1 MDRNANASLGSQDQA
16 VTAEAV
22 TWAFRL
28 LIGRE
33 PRDAAEIAIHQPHV
47 SLLNLRIAFAE
58 STEFQVFFETVVKKR
73 KLAFALPTFMLHP
86 PAADVPWQFA
96 PPTLEHPVSQL
107 CTATQFSEGAFAEI
121 AGAMALGTRL
131 HRNTWEAVWIASV
144 LASHGCIAPG
154 KRAIG
159 LGVLRERIAALLAS
173 RAVRVHAI
181 RLAETAEPNL
191 SQQHALLQLFYP
203 EIIPIDD
210 FDMLVSM
217 EDGDALDL
225 TSGITAEHDGVWS
238 MGVLRRL
245 NSVAAAGDFVRRSL
259 EVLRPGGVAAHTLDL
274 NLSSDSDGGGVAGH
288 LVFHRADLDALVLR
302 LVRDGYEVLPVN
314 LYPGH
319 DAADAIVDAPP
330 FGLPHLKVLAGLATV
345 GSFGLAIRRPA

>member
-1 MDRNANASLGSQDQA
+1 MERNDNVSAGLQGKA

-28 LIGRE
+28 FIGRE
-33 PRDAAEIAIHQPHV
+33 PRDAAEIAIHEPHI
-47 SLLNLRIAFAE
+47 SLRNLSIAFAE
-58 STEFQVFFETVVKKR
+58 SAEFQVFFETVVRKR
-73 KLAFALPTFMLHP
+73 KLGFALPTFMLHP
-86 PAADVPWQFA
+86 PADGVPWRFA

-131 HRNTWEAVWIASV
+131 HRSIWEAVWIASV
-144 LASHGCIAPG
+144 LATHGCVVPG
-154 KRAIG
+154 KRALG
-159 LGVLRERIAALLAS
+159 LGVARERVAALLAS

-181 RLAETAEPNL
+181 RLAETAEPHL
-191 SQQHALLQLFYP
+191 SQQHAALQLFYP
-203 EIIPIDD
+203 EILPIDD

-217 EDGDALDL
+217 EDGDALDPVR
-225 TSGITAEHDGVWS
+225 GIAADYDGVWS

-245 NSVAAAGDFVRRSL
+245 DSVAVAGDFIRRSL
-259 EVLRPGGVAAHTLDL
+259 DALRPGGVAAHTLDL
-274 NLSSDSDGGGVAGH
+274 NLSSEADGAVAGH
-288 LVFHRADLDALVLR
+288 LSFHRAELDALVLR

>member
-1 MDRNANASLGSQDQA
+1 MERHPNVSNPQQDVA
-16 VTAEAV
+16 VTSDAV
-22 TWAFRL
+22 SWAFRL
-28 LIGRE
+28 FIGRE
-33 PRDAAEIAIHQPHV
+33 PRDAAEIAIHQPHT
-47 SLLNLRIAFAE
+47 SLRNLSIAFAE
-58 STEFQVFFETVVKKR
+58 SREFQIFFETVVRKR

-86 PAADVPWQFA
+86 PPEGVPWQFA
-96 PPTLEHPVSQL
+96 PPTIQDPVSQL

-131 HRNTWEAVWIASV
+131 HRSTWEAVWIVSV
-144 LASHGCIAPG
+144 LASHGCVAPG
-154 KRAIG
+154 KRALG

-203 EIIPIDD
+203 EIIGIDD

-217 EDGDALDL
+217 EDGDALDPAR
-225 TSGITAEHDGVWS
+225 GIAADHDGVWS

-245 NSVAAAGDFVRRSL
+245 GSVAAAEDFIRRSL
-259 EVLRPGGVAAHTLDL
+259 DALRPGGVAAHTLDL
-274 NLSSDSDGGGVAGH
+274 HLSSEADGRGGAGH
-288 LVFHRADLDALVLR
+288 LAFHRADLDALVLR
-302 LVRDGYEVLPVN
+302 LVCDGYEVLPIN

-319 DAADAIVDAPP
+319 EAADAIVDAPP